1 MFNDY
6 FIFNVIESSQ
16 FNDKGYFY
24 MNQQN
29 FRKIFTVYFIIF
41 GIVITF
47 FATFISY
54 EIQMMHTSDTIKKQ
68 AEEILFIKTNNILK
82 PTVTQMDEI
91 VQSLSYNA
99 NLQQYILTKDENIRK
114 NLEDMFFAVTGTNNQ
129 IMQLRFID
137 AKGKEI
143 IRVDRQNESSS
154 PFIVAREKLQD
165 KSSRDYF
172 QIVSKMTKPELWHS
186 KIDLNIENGKIEVP
200 FRPTFRIAKP
210 IFNNQTF
217 EGMVIV
223 NLLTNNLIK
232 GIQTSTTFKHYI
244 IDKDGFY
251 IIHPNN
257 DFSWNRYTGINRNL
271 TEDFPKDASAILAG
285 ESSGEE
291 FFAYSLD
298 SILDN
303 DDDARLI
310 LKPKSEYQQSLID
323 EKIKSSLIVVILS
336 IILSILMALYAS
348 SVPSK
353 LQKALLLANNELKRF
368 AKIIDKYVIT
378 ATTKTNTTIT
388 HVSSAFSK
396 SSGYAKDELI
406 GQKINIVRHPDT
418 DNKVF
423 DEIWDSLENGQEWC
437 GEIKNKRKDGNEYW
451 LEQNIVPIKDDKD
464 DIVSF
469 MSIGVDITAKKQLE
483 KLSSTDMLT
492 GIFNRRK
499 IEELLNIEILRSRRH
514 QRNLSIIMLDIDYF
528 KHVNDNFGHHA
539 GDVVLQQTAEV
550 IKKALRQSDMFGRYG
565 GEEFLIICP
574 ETNKEEVMVVAEKV
588 RNAVAN
594 FKFKIV
600 EHKTISLGVAEFSDE
615 DTLDELVKKA
625 DTALYTSKTNGRN
638 RVTLYTEG

>member
-16 FNDKGYFY
+16 FNYKGYFY

-29 FRKIFTVYFIIF
+29 FRKMFTVYFIIF
-41 GIVITF
+41 GVVITF

-54 EIQMMHTSDTIKKQ
+54 EIQMMNTSDTIKKQ

-336 IILSILMALYAS
+336 IILSVLMALYAS

>member
-1 MFNDY
+1 
-6 FIFNVIESSQ
+6 
-16 FNDKGYFY
+16 

-29 FRKIFTVYFIIF
+29 FRKMFTVYFIIF

-47 FATFISY
+47 FGTFVSY
-54 EIQMMHTSDTIKKQ
+54 EIQMMNTSDTIKKQ

-82 PTVTQMDEI
+82 PTITQMEEVVD
-91 VQSLSYNA
+91 SLTYNK
-99 NLQQYILTKDENIRK
+99 NLQKYIITQDENIRQ
-114 NLEDMFFAVTGTNNQ
+114 NLEDTFLAITATNNQ
-129 IMQLRFID
+129 IMQLRYID
-137 AKGKEI
+137 ANGMEI

-154 PFIVAREKLQD
+154 PFVVAREKLQD

-172 QIVSKMTKPELWHS
+172 QIVSKMTKSELWRS

-200 FRPTFRIAKP
+200 YRPTFRIAKP
-210 IFNNQTF
+210 IFNNQKF
-217 EGMVIV
+217 EGMLIV
-223 NLLTNNLIK
+223 NLLTNNIIK
-232 GIQTSTTFKHYI
+232 GIQTSTVFKHYI

-257 DFSWNRYTGINRNL
+257 DFSWNKYTGINRNL
-271 TEDFPKDASAILAG
+271 TEDFPKDASAILTG

-298 SILDN
+298 SILNN
-303 DDDARLI
+303 DDDAILI
-310 LKPKSEYQQSLID
+310 LKPKREYKQALID
-323 EKIKSSLIVVILS
+323 EKIQSSLIVVILS
-336 IILSILMALYAS
+336 AILSIFMALYAS
-348 SVPSK
+348 SVPSR

-378 ATTKTNTTIT
+378 ATTKKNTTIT

-396 SSGYAKDELI
+396 SSGYTKDELI
-406 GQKINIVRHPDT
+406 GKKINMVRHPDT
-418 DNKVF
+418 DKKVF
-423 DEIWDSLENGQEWC
+423 AEIWHSIENGQEWC
-437 GEIKNKRKDGNEYW
+437 GEIKNKRKDGDEYW
-451 LEQNIVPIKDDKD
+451 LEQNIIPIKDEKE

-514 QRNLSIIMLDIDYF
+514 QRNLSVIMLDIDHF
-528 KHVNDNFGHHA
+528 KHTNDTFGHHA

-574 ETNKEEVMVVAEKV
+574 ETNQDEAMIVAEKV
-588 RNAVAN
+588 RHAVDN

-600 EHKTISLGVAEFSDE
+600 EHKTISLGVAEFND
-615 DTLDELVKKA
+615 DNNLDELVKKA
-625 DTALYTSKTNGRN
+625 DTALYLSKADGRN
-638 RVTLYTEG
+638 KVTLYK

>member
-1 MFNDY
+1 
-6 FIFNVIESSQ
+6 
-16 FNDKGYFY
+16 

-29 FRKIFTVYFIIF
+29 FRKMFTVYFIIF

-47 FATFISY
+47 FATFVSY
-54 EIQMMHTSDTIKKQ
+54 EIQMMNTSDTIKKQ

-82 PTVTQMDEI
+82 PTITQMEEVVD
-91 VQSLSYNA
+91 SLTYNK
-99 NLQQYILTKDENIRK
+99 NLQKYIITQDENIRQ
-114 NLEDMFFAVTGTNNQ
+114 NLEDTFLAITATNNQ
-129 IMQLRFID
+129 IMQLRYID
-137 AKGKEI
+137 ANGMEI

-154 PFIVAREKLQD
+154 PFVVAREKLQD

-172 QIVSKMTKPELWHS
+172 QIVSKMTKSELWRS
-186 KIDLNIENGKIEVP
+186 QIDLNIENGKIEVP
-200 FRPTFRIAKP
+200 YRPTFRIAKP
-210 IFNNQTF
+210 IFSNQNF

-232 GIQTSTTFKHYI
+232 GIQTSTVFKHYI
-244 IDKDGFY
+244 VDKDGFY

-257 DFSWNRYTGINRNL
+257 DFSWNKYTGINRNL
-271 TEDFPKDASAILAG
+271 TEDFPNDASAILSG
-285 ESSGEE
+285 ESIGEE

-298 SILDN
+298 SILAN
-303 DDDARLI
+303 DDDARLV
-310 LKPKSEYQQSLID
+310 LKPKREYKQALID
-323 EKIKSSLIVVILS
+323 EKIKSSFIVVILS

-348 SVPSK
+348 SVPSR
-353 LQKALLLANNELKRF
+353 LQKALLVANNELKRF

-378 ATTKTNTTIT
+378 ATTKKNTTIT

-396 SSGYAKDELI
+396 SSGYTKDELI
-406 GQKINIVRHPDT
+406 GKKINMVRHPDT
-418 DNKVF
+418 DKKVF
-423 DEIWDSLENGQEWC
+423 AEIWHSIENGQEWC
-437 GEIKNKRKDGNEYW
+437 GEIKNKRKDGDEYW
-451 LEQNIVPIKDDKD
+451 LEQNIIPIKDEKE

-514 QRNLSIIMLDIDYF
+514 QRNLSVIMLDIDHF
-528 KHVNDNFGHHA
+528 KHTNDTFGHHA

-574 ETNKEEVMVVAEKV
+574 ETNQDEAMIVAEKV
-588 RNAVAN
+588 RSAVDN

-600 EHKTISLGVAEFSDE
+600 EHKTISLGIAEFSDE
-615 DTLDELVKKA
+615 DSLDELVKKA
-625 DTALYTSKTNGRN
+625 DTALYLSKAEGRN
-638 RVTLYTEG
+638 KVTLYK

>member
-1 MFNDY
+1 
-6 FIFNVIESSQ
+6 
-16 FNDKGYFY
+16 

-29 FRKIFTVYFIIF
+29 FRRMFTVYFIIF
-41 GIVITF
+41 GVVITF
-47 FATFISY
+47 FATFVSY
-54 EIQMMHTSDTIKKQ
+54 EIQMINTSDTIKKQ

-82 PTVTQMDEI
+82 PTVTQMDDI
-91 VQSLSYNA
+91 VDSLSYNT

-114 NLEDMFFAVTGTNNQ
+114 NLEDTFFAIVGTNNQ

-137 AKGKEI
+137 AKGMEI
-143 IRVDRQNESSS
+143 IRIDRQNENSS
-154 PFIVAREKLQD
+154 PFIVVREKLQD

-172 QIVSKMTKPELWHS
+172 QIVSNMTKSELWHS

-210 IFNNQTF
+210 IFNNQSF
-217 EGMVIV
+217 AGMVIV

-257 DFSWNRYTGINRNL
+257 DFSWNRYTGVNRNL
-271 TEDFPKDASAILAG
+271 TEDFPKDASSILAG
-285 ESSGEE
+285 EPSGEE

-298 SILDN
+298 SILN
-303 DDDARLI
+303 NADDAKLI

-323 EKIKSSLIVVILS
+323 EKIKSSVIVIVLS

-388 HVSSAFSK
+388 HVSTAFSK
-396 SSGYAKDELI
+396 SSGYNKEELI
-406 GQKINIVRHPDT
+406 GKKINIVRHPDT
-418 DNKVF
+418 DQKVF
-423 DEIWDSLENGQEWC
+423 EEIWQTIDSGNEWC
-437 GEIKNKRKDGNEYW
+437 GEIKNKRKDGDEYW
-451 LEQNIVPIKDDKD
+451 LEQNIIPIKDEKD

-514 QRNLSIIMLDIDYF
+514 QRNLSIIMLDIDHF
-528 KHVNDNFGHHA
+528 KHTNDTFGHHA
-539 GDVVLQQTAEV
+539 GDVVLQQIAGV

-574 ETNKEEVMVVAEKV
+574 ETNQDEAMIVAQKV
-588 RNAVAN
+588 RSAVDS

-600 EHKTISLGVAEFSDE
+600 EHKTISLGVTEFSYE
-615 DTLDELVKKA
+615 DTLEELVKKA
-625 DTALYTSKTNGRN
+625 DTALYLSKTDGRN
-638 RVTLYTEG
+638 KVTTFSN

>member
-1 MFNDY
+1 
-6 FIFNVIESSQ
+6 
-16 FNDKGYFY
+16 

-29 FRKIFTVYFIIF
+29 FRKMFTVYFIIF
-41 GIVITF
+41 GVVITF

-54 EIQMMHTSDTIKKQ
+54 EIQMMNTSDTIKKQ

-388 HVSSAFSK
+388 HVSTAFSK
-396 SSGYAKDELI
+396 SSGY
-406 GQKINIVRHPDT
+406 NTPR
-418 DNKVF
+418 
-423 DEIWDSLENGQEWC
+423 
-437 GEIKNKRKDGNEYW
+437 
-451 LEQNIVPIKDDKD
+451 
-464 DIVSF
+464 
-469 MSIGVDITAKKQLE
+469 
-483 KLSSTDMLT
+483 
-492 GIFNRRK
+492 
-499 IEELLNIEILRSRRH
+499 
-514 QRNLSIIMLDIDYF
+514 
-528 KHVNDNFGHHA
+528 
-539 GDVVLQQTAEV
+539 
-550 IKKALRQSDMFGRYG
+550 
-565 GEEFLIICP
+565 
-574 ETNKEEVMVVAEKV
+574 
-588 RNAVAN
+588 
-594 FKFKIV
+594 
-600 EHKTISLGVAEFSDE
+600 
-615 DTLDELVKKA
+615 
-625 DTALYTSKTNGRN
+625 KTNN
-638 RVTLYTEG
+638 FLESFILFE